1 MSNIE
6 EFPSAARRPTEYEAL
21 AAGAPGALDAIP
33 GAVYLC
39 DHDGRVTHYNNE
51 AAELWGRLPGRDER
65 FCGSHRLFRLDGTSI
80 RHDECPM
87 AQAVKQASRPGTK
100 KS

>member
-6 EFPSAARRPTEYEAL
+6 EFPSAVRRPTEYEPL

-39 DHDGRVTHYNNE
+39 DHEGRVTHYNNE